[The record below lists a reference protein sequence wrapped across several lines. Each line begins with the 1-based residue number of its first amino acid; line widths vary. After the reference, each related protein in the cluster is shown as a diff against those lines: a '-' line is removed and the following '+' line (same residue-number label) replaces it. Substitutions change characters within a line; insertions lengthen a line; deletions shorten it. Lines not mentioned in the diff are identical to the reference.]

1 MRKKVGAKKVGGE
14 RERRE
19 EQEKVLGAW
28 RVAAAKGQVPR
39 EDEGGADPTQ
49 RAIKAVGKK
58 ALETRRC
65 PVWLRCWHCTRL
77 ADVTGIIRCQ

>member
-49 RAIKAVGKK
+49 RAIKAVGRRRWKRGV
-58 ALETRRC
+58 ALCGCAAGT
-65 PVWLRCWHCTRL
+65 VQ
-77 ADVTGIIRCQ
+77 D